1 MTNQGELQESIR
13 ELTNTTNDYNGD
25 WHALFDLE
33 GIASGDFNGRL
44 ILWLQS
50 KTGSSDTNLNGL
62 KQLYAKQGG
71 FYNWNSINS
80 IGVSPLVL
88 PNLQLWLDATDSS
101 TVTVATGV
109 SQWDD
114 KSGNGF
120 NATQGTATEQ
130 PAYTTGVQVTLDG
143 VDDNMNVTFGGA
155 VQGTAI
161 ASHTN
166 VVIAYKVD
174 TPAAWNLDESPL
186 YVIDGGVYK
195 QQVVYNR
202 DLSTAER
209 TQIKNYFVS
218 NGGSDDWSSVISMLS
233 WFRNRTDIVEIY
245 TNDWD
250 TSNITNFINLANGC
264 SSLTTLDVSNWDTS
278 SLTSCS
284 NFVRGCSFL
293 TTLDVSN
300 WDTSSLT
307 SCISFIQGCSSL
319 TTLDV
324 SNWDTSSLTNCIGF
338 ANGCSSLTTLNVSN
352 WDTSSLTIC
361 NNFANG
367 CSSLTTLNVSNWD
380 TSSLTSCKNFVR
392 GCSSLTTVTVTGGTG
407 NPFADSPC
415 TEYGNAFTNTN
426 LTQQSIDDILVAI
439 NAAGTSNGTF
449 NQSGGSAPSSTG
461 ETAVDGLRARG
472 WTITV
477 TGGY

>member
-1 MTNQGELQESIR
+1 MTNQGDLQDSVR
-13 ELTNTTNDYNGD
+13 RLTSTTNDYNGD
-25 WHALFDLE
+25 WHALFDLDS
-33 GIASGDFNGRL
+33 IAAGEYNERL
-44 ILWLQS
+44 ILWLQNQI
-50 KTGSSDTNLNGL
+50 GSSTTDLNGL
-62 KQLYAKQGG
+62 MQEYAEAQGA
-71 FYNWNSINS
+71 YNWNSINS
-80 IGVSPLVL
+80 ISVSPLDL
-88 PNLQLWLDATDSS
+88 AGLQLWLDATDSS

-114 KSGNGF
+114 KSGNNY

-143 VDDNMNVTFGGA
+143 VNDNMNVTFGGA

-161 ASHTN
+161 ASHAN
-166 VVIAYKVD
+166 VVISYKVD

-202 DLSTAER
+202 DLLPSER
-209 TQIKNYFVS
+209 TQIKNYFVR
-218 NGGSDDWSSVISMLS
+218 NGGSDDWLSVSSLGS
-233 WFRNRTDIVEIY
+233 WFRDRTDIVEIY

-250 TSNITNFINLANGC
+250 TTNITNCNNFVKGC

-278 SLTSCS
+278 SVTNFFAFARETSSLTELDVS
-284 NFVRGCSFL
+284 NWDTSSAVSFGAFIQDSTSI

-300 WDTSSLT
+300 WDTSSVT
-307 SCISFIQGCSSL
+307 HFFAFASNASSL
-319 TTLDV
+319 TQLDV
-324 SNWDTSSLTNCIGF
+324 SNWDTSSVTAIYAFVSN
-338 ANGCSSLTTLNVSN
+338 ASSLTTLDLSN
-352 WDTSSLTIC
+352 WDTSSMASC
-361 NNFANG
+361 NNFA
-367 CSSLTTLNVSNWD
+367 
-380 TSSLTSCKNFVR
+380 F

-415 TEYGNAFTNTN
+415 TQYTNAFHDTN

-439 NAAGTSNGTF
+439 NAAGTSSGTF
-449 NQSGGSAPSSTG
+449 NQSGGSSPSSTG
-461 ETAVDGLRARG
+461 ETAIDGLRARG